1 MPAYASGVVA
11 LHARIYSCDVGASS
25 ACVRGICMGE
35 AKNEPRAE
43 SDVRR
48 LVEAR
53 LSEIEGMATVGML
66 LEGTIHR
73 INNPLA
79 SLLAS
84 LEQLCDR
91 LRHVIPTD
99 EQVEA
104 VRIAEEA
111 REEGARV
118 ATAVR
123 ELAQLL
129 PTDNAGPVEVNDVVL
144 GVMVMLERQY
154 GTGLSARRQLAPL
167 SPIRSR
173 EARLAQVLLS
183 AGASCV
189 DAAHLKGAKSAEL
202 EVCTEARDGGAAV
215 RFALSGIDGVTSLI
229 PPRRVDILRG
239 VVQLLGGSLAID
251 ATSVSVWLP
260 GEFRAYDSE
269 NEVSLKQR
277 ESAPPRGEL
286 RVLIVD
292 DEPSIHRALERGLRE
307 IGYSGRAAIELLEG
321 GAMFDVVLSDV
332 IMPEGTGVELADW
345 MERHRPR
352 LKRRLILM
360 TGMGEAHTDSH
371 PEVITVGKPFD
382 LPALRELV
390 CQVATRT

>member
-1 MPAYASGVVA
+1 MA
-11 LHARIYSCDVGASS
+11 D
-25 ACVRGICMGE
+25 
-35 AKNEPRAE
+35 AKDEPRAE

-99 EQVEA
+99 EQIEA

-111 REEGARV
+111 REEGDRV

-123 ELAQLL
+123 ELTQLL
-129 PTDNAGPVEVNDVVL
+129 PADSAGPVEMNEVVL
-144 GVMVMLERQY
+144 GVALMLERQY
-154 GTGLSARRQLAPL
+154 GGRLTARRAFSPV

-173 EARLAQVLLS
+173 EARISQVLLS
-183 AGASCV
+183 AAASCV
-189 DAAHLKGAKSAEL
+189 DAALAEGGPGVEL
-202 EVCTEARDGGAAV
+202 EVRTDPRDGGVVVTFQLLSFSGALAAV
-215 RFALSGIDGVTSLI
+215 I
-229 PPRRVDILRG
+229 PVRRVGILRG

-251 ATSVSVWLP
+251 ANSVSLWFP

-269 NEVSLKQR
+269 TEVSLKHR

-286 RVLIVD
+286 RILIVD

-307 IGYSGRAAIELLEG
+307 IGYVQSVRSGRGAIELLEG

-332 IMPEGTGVELADW
+332 IMPDGTGVELADW
-345 MERHRPR
+345 MARHRPR

-360 TGMGEAHTDSH
+360 TGMGEPHTDSH
-371 PEVITVGKPFD
+371 PDVMTVGKPFD

>member
-1 MPAYASGVVA
+1 
-11 LHARIYSCDVGASS
+11 
-25 ACVRGICMGE
+25 
-35 AKNEPRAE
+35 
-43 SDVRR
+43 
-48 LVEAR
+48 VEAR
-53 LSEIEGMATVGML
+53 LSEIESMATVGML

-99 EQVEA
+99 EQIEA

-111 REEGARV
+111 REEGDRV

-123 ELAQLL
+123 ELTQLL
-129 PTDNAGPVEVNDVVL
+129 PADSAGPVEVNDVVD
-144 GVMVMLERQY
+144 GVVLMLERQY
-154 GTGLSARRQLAPL
+154 GTRLVTRRAYSPL

-173 EARLAQVLLS
+173 EARIAQVLLS
-183 AGASCV
+183 AAASCV
-189 DAAHLKGAKSAEL
+189 DAAHAQGV
-202 EVCTEARDGGAAV
+202 VCADLQVSTEPRDGGAVV
-215 RFALSGIDGVTSLI
+215 RFQLPASDGLASHMPV
-229 PPRRVDILRG
+229 RRAGILRG

-251 ATSVSVWLP
+251 AHSVSVWLP

-269 NEVSLKQR
+269 SEVSLKHR

-286 RVLIVD
+286 RILIVD

-307 IGYSGRAAIELLEG
+307 IGYVQSVRSGRGAIELLEG

-345 MERHRPR
+345 MARHRPR

-360 TGMGEAHTDSH
+360 TGMGEPHTDSH
-371 PEVITVGKPFD
+371 PDVMTVGKPFD

-390 CQVATRT
+390 CQVATRS